1 MSEKE
6 QVFKNIFKDNSD
18 KILHLCLSYT
28 GDMDTAHD
36 LLQETFIKVW
46 RNLGSFRNQSQIST
60 WIYRIAI
67 NTCLSHLRVEK
78 NRKSDPLEDHHV
90 HGLMEESSSKQE
102 QISQLY
108 KCIALLEENE
118 RMIISM
124 VLDEVPYPQIAAVF
138 DITEGNLRVRIH
150 RIKQKLTT
158 IYNQYERF

>member
-6 QVFKNIFKDNSD
+6 QLFKNIFHENSG

-36 LLQETFIKVW
+36 LLQETFVKVW
-46 RNLGSFRNQSQIST
+46 KNLGTFRNQSQIST

-78 NRKSDPLEDHHV
+78 NRRNDPLEDHHV
-90 HGLMEESSSKQE
+90 QSLIDEPSVKEEQV
-102 QISQLY
+102 SQLY
-108 KCIALLEENE
+108 RCIAQLEENE

-124 VLDEVPYPQIAAVF
+124 VLDEVPYPEIAAVF
-138 DITEGNLRVRIH
+138 AITEGNLRVKIH

-158 IYNQYERF
+158 IYNRYERF

>member
-6 QVFKNIFKDNSD
+6 RLFKTIFQENSE
-18 KILHLCLSYT
+18 KVLHLCLSYT

-46 RNLGSFRNQSQIST
+46 KNLNTFRNQSQIST

-78 NRKSDPLEDHHV
+78 NRRSDPLEDHHIK
-90 HGLMEESSSKQE
+90 GLIDEQSVKEE

-108 KCIALLEENE
+108 RCIAELEENE

-124 VLDEVPYPQIAAVF
+124 VLDEVPYPEIADVF
-138 DITEGNLRVRIH
+138 DITEGNLRVKIH

-158 IYNQYERF
+158 IYNRHERF